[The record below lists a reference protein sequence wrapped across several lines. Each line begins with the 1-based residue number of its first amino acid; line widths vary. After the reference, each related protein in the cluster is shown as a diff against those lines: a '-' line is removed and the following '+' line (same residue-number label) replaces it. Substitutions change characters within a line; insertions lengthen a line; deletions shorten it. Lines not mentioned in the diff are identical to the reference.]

1 MTYQDGN
8 FLLGSDLSATRCP
21 HVLTQD
27 TQYSQINLTNTKPE
41 TEKDNNKKDTRNVSF
56 SKASSPLPKQPLI
69 SFFRYSNNE
78 YIMHFQFI
86 F

>member
-41 TEKDNNKKDTRNVSF
+41 TEKDTRNVSF

-69 SFFRYSNNE
+69 SFFRYSS
-78 YIMHFQFI
+78 ILCI
-86 F
+86 FNLSFKV